1 MLPRGATLGLAQTVI
16 SALILVLLA
25 VPTVVWVIIRMR
37 PKISRPSSGQ
47 APEGPRHRWWQ
58 P

>member
-1 MLPRGATLGLAQTVI
+1 MAV
-16 SALILVLLA
+16 LILILLA

-37 PKISRPSSGQ
+37 PKISRPATREARQ
-47 APEGPRHRWWQ
+47 GPRHRWWQ

>member
-1 MLPRGATLGLAQTVI
+1 MLFRGATIRAAHSVTAV
-16 SALILVLLA
+16 LILILLA

-37 PKISRPSSGQ
+37 PKISRPPTRQS
-47 APEGPRHRWWQ
+47 PRGPKHRWWQ